1 MVTLCVPSLGTPC
14 VNLTESSL
22 APAPSFW
29 FASSDSS
36 QDAIAARR
44 LPADRPTCARA
55 AFLVSPAGV
64 ELAAQ
69 SATDNAYMDLLQVFS
84 ADRARAQH
92 QALQRA
98 LSAELPVICFAG
110 DPEAPDGMFPNN
122 VFATAP
128 GRLILGRMRHPVRQR
143 EAERPDIRGFF
154 ADLLG
159 YAEVDLRGG
168 EVGELTGSL
177 VIDRARG
184 IGYAG
189 LGERCTA
196 AAARSMVKAFDLR
209 ALLSA
214 DLASGEYHTNV
225 VLSVLAGRMAV
236 LCAEGFADPAVA
248 ESIAAVYAP
257 QVLWLEPAQKN
268 AFAANC
274 ISLAGDSVWISAR
287 AADSL
292 RPDQRLQL
300 EREGFAIRS
309 VEIDEI
315 EKAGGSLRCCVAEIF

>member
-1 MVTLCVPSLGTPC
+1 MSASDVADNVRRSFWQRVPSPDFD
-14 VNLTESSL
+14 VE
-22 APAPSFW
+22 
-29 FASSDSS
+29 
-36 QDAIAARR
+36 QARA
-44 LPADRPTCARA
+44 LPADRPPCARA
-55 AFLVSPAGV
+55 AFLVSPAAV

-69 SATDNAYMDLLQVFS
+69 SASDNAYMDLLQAFS
-84 ADRARAQH
+84 TDRARAQH

-98 LSAELPVICFAG
+98 LSSELPVLSFAG
-110 DPEAPDGMFPNN
+110 DPDAPDGMFPNN
-122 VFATAP
+122 VFAAVP

-143 EAERPDIRGFF
+143 EAERLDIRRFF
-154 ADLLG
+154 SDVLG
-159 YAEVDLRGG
+159 YSEYDLREG

-189 LGERCTA
+189 LGDRCTA
-196 AAARSMVKAFDLR
+196 AAAKAMAGAFDLR
-209 ALLSA
+209 ALFAA
-214 DLASGEYHTNV
+214 DLAASEYHTNV

-236 LCAEGFADPAVA
+236 LCAEGFAEAAAA
-248 ESIAAVYAP
+248 ETIAAVYAP
-257 QVLWLEPAQKN
+257 AVLRLDPPQKN

-274 ISLAGDSVWISAR
+274 ISLTPGSVWMSER

-292 RPDQRLQL
+292 RPDQRQQL

-309 VEIDEI
+309 VGIDEI

>member
-1 MVTLCVPSLGTPC
+1 MSVFEG
-14 VNLTESSL
+14 
-22 APAPSFW
+22 F
-29 FASSDSS
+29 
-36 QDAIAARR
+36 DAMAARA
-44 LPADRPTCARA
+44 LAADRPACARA
-55 AFLVSPAGV
+55 AFLVSPAGA
-64 ELAAQ
+64 ELAVQ
-69 SATDNAYMDLLQVFS
+69 SASDNAYMDLKQVFRS
-84 ADRARAQH
+84 DRARAQH

-98 LSAELPVICFAG
+98 LASELPVVCFAG

-143 EAERPDIRGFF
+143 EADRPDIRGFF
-154 ADLLG
+154 TGLLG
-159 YAEVDLRGG
+159 YAELDLRDG

-189 LGERCTA
+189 LGERCTRA
-196 AAARSMVKAFDLR
+196 AAQAMVEAFGLR
-209 ALLSA
+209 ALLCA
-214 DLASGEYHTNV
+214 DLAAGEYHTNV

-236 LCAEGFADPAVA
+236 LCAEGFVDPAAA
-248 ESIAAVYAP
+248 EAIAAVYAP
-257 QVLWLEPAQKN
+257 QVLWLDPAQKN

-274 ISLAGDSVWISAR
+274 ISLASDSVWMSTR
-287 AADSL
+287 AVDSL

-300 EREGFAIRS
+300 ERAGFVLRS
-309 VEIDEI
+309 VELDEI

>member
-1 MVTLCVPSLGTPC
+1 MSAFG
-14 VNLTESSL
+14 
-22 APAPSFW
+22 SF
-29 FASSDSS
+29 
-36 QDAIAARR
+36 DAVAARA
-44 LPADRPTCARA
+44 LPADRPGCARA
-55 AFLVSPAGV
+55 AFLVSPAGA

-69 SATDNAYMDLLQVFS
+69 SASDNAYMDLQQVFS
-84 ADRARAQH
+84 SDLARAQH

-98 LSAELPVICFAG
+98 LSRELPVICFAG
-110 DPEAPDGMFPNN
+110 DPDAPDGMFPNN
-122 VFATAP
+122 VFATVP

-154 ADLLG
+154 TDLLG
-159 YAEVDLRGG
+159 YTEIDLRQG

-189 LGERCTA
+189 LGERCTLA
-196 AAARSMVKAFDLR
+196 AAEAMVEAFGLR
-209 ALLSA
+209 ALMCA
-214 DLASGEYHTNV
+214 DLAAGEYHTNV

-236 LCAEGFADPAVA
+236 ICAEGFADPVAAQAV
-248 ESIAAVYAP
+248 AAVYAP

-274 ISLAGDSVWISAR
+274 ISLAPGSVWMSAR

-300 EREGFAIRS
+300 ERAGFAIRS
-309 VEIDEI
+309 VELDEI

>member
-1 MVTLCVPSLGTPC
+1 MSPFEGFDV
-14 VNLTESSL
+14 
-22 APAPSFW
+22 A
-29 FASSDSS
+29 
-36 QDAIAARR
+36 AARA
-44 LPADRPTCARA
+44 LAADRPACARA
-55 AFLVSPAGV
+55 AFLVSPAGS

-69 SATDNAYMDLLQVFS
+69 SASDNAYMDLKQAFS
-84 ADRARAQH
+84 TDRARAQH

-98 LSAELPVICFAG
+98 LSSELPAICFAG
-110 DPEAPDGMFPNN
+110 DPDAPDGLFPNN
-122 VFATAP
+122 VFATTP
-128 GRLILGRMRHPVRQR
+128 GRLIIGRMRHPVRQR

-154 ADLLG
+154 SGLLG
-159 YAEVDLRGG
+159 YAELDLRAG

-189 LGERCTA
+189 LGERCTR
-196 AAARSMVKAFDLR
+196 AAARSMVEAFGLR
-209 ALLSA
+209 ALLCA
-214 DLASGEYHTNV
+214 ELAAGEYHANV

-236 LCAEGFADPAVA
+236 ICAEGFADPAAA
-248 ESIAAVYAP
+248 EAIAAVYAP

-274 ISLAGDSVWISAR
+274 ISLAPDSVWISGR

-300 EREGFAIRS
+300 ERAGFALRS
-309 VEIDEI
+309 VELDEI

>member
-1 MVTLCVPSLGTPC
+1 MSVFEG
-14 VNLTESSL
+14 
-22 APAPSFW
+22 F
-29 FASSDSS
+29 
-36 QDAIAARR
+36 DAMAARA
-44 LPADRPTCARA
+44 LAADRPACARA
-55 AFLVSPAGV
+55 AFLVSPAGA

-69 SATDNAYMDLLQVFS
+69 SASDNAYMDLKQVFRT
-84 ADRARAQH
+84 DRARAQH

-98 LSAELPVICFAG
+98 LASELPVLSFAG

-143 EAERPDIRGFF
+143 EAERPDIRAFF
-154 ADLLG
+154 TGLLG
-159 YAEVDLRGG
+159 YAELDLRDG

-189 LGERCTA
+189 LGERCTPA
-196 AAARSMVKAFDLR
+196 AAQSMVQAFGLR
-209 ALLSA
+209 ALLCA
-214 DLASGEYHTNV
+214 DLAAGEYHTNV
-225 VLSVLAGRMAV
+225 VLSVLAGRMV
-236 LCAEGFADPAVA
+236 VICADGFADPSAA
-248 ESIAAVYAP
+248 EAIAAVYAP
-257 QVLWLEPAQKN
+257 HVLWLEPAQKN

-274 ISLAGDSVWISAR
+274 ISLASDSVWISAR
-287 AADSL
+287 AACSL

-300 EREGFAIRS
+300 ERAGFALRS
-309 VEIDEI
+309 VELDEI

>member
-1 MVTLCVPSLGTPC
+1 MSAFEG
-14 VNLTESSL
+14 
-22 APAPSFW
+22 F
-29 FASSDSS
+29 
-36 QDAIAARR
+36 DAFAARA
-44 LPADRPTCARA
+44 LAVDRPPCARA
-55 AFLVSPAGV
+55 AFLVSPAGS

-69 SATDNAYMDLLQVFS
+69 SASDNAYMDLKQVFS
-84 ADRARAQH
+84 SDRARAQH

-98 LSAELPVICFAG
+98 LSGELPVVCFAG
-110 DPEAPDGMFPNN
+110 DPDAPDGMFPNN

-128 GRLILGRMRHPVRQR
+128 GRLVLGRMRHPVRQR

-154 ADLLG
+154 TGLLD
-159 YAEVDLRGG
+159 YAELDLRDG

-189 LGERCTA
+189 LGERCTRA
-196 AAARSMVKAFDLR
+196 AAQAMVGAFDLR
-209 ALLSA
+209 ALLCA
-214 DLASGEYHTNV
+214 DLAAGEYHTNV

-236 LCAEGFADPAVA
+236 ICAEGFADPAAA
-248 ESIAAVYAP
+248 EAIATVYAP

-274 ISLAGDSVWISAR
+274 ISLAHDSVWMSAH

-300 EREGFAIRS
+300 ERAGFALRS
-309 VEIDEI
+309 VELDEI
-315 EKAGGSLRCCVAEIF
+315 EKAGGSLRCCVAEIY

>member
-1 MVTLCVPSLGTPC
+1 M
-14 VNLTESSL
+14 
-22 APAPSFW
+22 
-29 FASSDSS
+29 
-36 QDAIAARR
+36 
-44 LPADRPTCARA
+44 
-55 AFLVSPAGV
+55 VSPAGA

-69 SATDNAYMDLLQVFS
+69 SASDNAYMDLNQVFS
-84 ADRARAQH
+84 SDRARAQH

-98 LSAELPVICFAG
+98 LSSELPVLSFAG
-110 DPEAPDGMFPNN
+110 DPDAPDGMFPNN

-128 GRLILGRMRHPVRQR
+128 SRLMLGRMRHPVRQR

-154 ADLLG
+154 SGLLG
-159 YAEVDLRGG
+159 YSELDLRHG

-189 LGERCTA
+189 LGERCTRA
-196 AAARSMVKAFDLR
+196 AAEAMVEAFGLR
-209 ALLSA
+209 ALLCA
-214 DLASGEYHTNV
+214 DLAAGEYHTNV

-236 LCAEGFADPAVA
+236 ICAEGFADPAAA
-248 ESIAAVYAP
+248 EAIAAVYAP
-257 QVLWLEPAQKN
+257 QVLWLEPVQKN

-274 ISLAGDSVWISAR
+274 ISLASDSVWMSTR

-292 RPDQRLQL
+292 RPDQRRQL
-300 EREGFAIRS
+300 ERAGFTLRS
-309 VEIDEI
+309 VELDEI

>member
-1 MVTLCVPSLGTPC
+1 MSVFEG
-14 VNLTESSL
+14 
-22 APAPSFW
+22 F
-29 FASSDSS
+29 
-36 QDAIAARR
+36 DAIAARA
-44 LPADRPTCARA
+44 LAADRPACARA
-55 AFLVSPAGV
+55 AFLVSPAGA

-69 SATDNAYMDLLQVFS
+69 SASDNAYMDLKQVFS
-84 ADRARAQH
+84 SDRARAQH

-98 LSAELPVICFAG
+98 LASELPVVCFAG
-110 DPEAPDGMFPNN
+110 DPDAPDGMFPNN
-122 VFATAP
+122 VFATAL
-128 GRLILGRMRHPVRQR
+128 GRLIVGRMRHPVRQR
-143 EAERPDIRGFF
+143 EADRADIRGFF
-154 ADLLG
+154 TGLLG
-159 YAEVDLRGG
+159 YAELDLRDG

-189 LGERCTA
+189 LGERCTRA
-196 AAARSMVKAFDLR
+196 AAQAMVEAFDLR
-209 ALLSA
+209 ALLCA
-214 DLASGEYHTNV
+214 DLVAGEYHTNV

-236 LCAEGFADPAVA
+236 LCAEGFVDPAAA
-248 ESIAAVYAP
+248 EAIAAVYAP

-274 ISLAGDSVWISAR
+274 ISLASGSVWMSTR

-300 EREGFAIRS
+300 ERAGFALRS
-309 VEIDEI
+309 VELDEI